1 MAATRG
7 LTQAVRRERFVEY
20 IFRKYPKGA
29 KLIECHGGL
38 SRNVSPRYAQVPEDT
53 IIIFLSNFGQ
63 CMAIERG
70 RHLANEYFTSRKGL
84 LRFFRGEAG
93 FARTHH
99 GEIASRTFL
108 PKEEYPN
115 AWLQFYDATIPDY
128 GHVWKLPLKY
138 KRPEDANELR
148 TRTRAVTGENVY
160 TNIPRERNSAMTL
173 QDVINKLGPGVYIV
187 NACLVPVNQGR
198 LPVGRLPF
206 NLPMGDPDRR
216 VSVARTRNARA
227 YAKTIYGPSPRPPRP
242 RTPVRTYQTLRSL
255 SARRP
260 KLSHVTVAEMLTRM
274 GRSGA
279 NINLNNWFPRM
290 RANVNKPRLRA
301 VQNILR
307 DPTTMTSK
315 LRPNDL
321 NKWRSLTWNQK
332 GPFVS
337 NWLNRVGWIF
347 QAKYNNKE
355 FWINANTGR
364 QISQPEGNKL
374 KGVNWSN
381 QVQNAFSN
389 MRVAPH
395 VPINRVRGN
404 INWYAYRPK

>member
-1 MAATRG
+1 MATRK
-7 LTQAVRRERFVEY
+7 LTEAVMREKFVEY
-20 IFRKYPKGA
+20 IFEKYPKGT
-29 KLIECHGGL
+29 KLIESHGGL
-38 SRNVSPRYAQVPEDT
+38 SRHVSPKYAYVPEDT

-70 RHLANEYFTSRKGL
+70 RHLANEYFMSRKGL

-93 FARTHH
+93 FARVHH

-108 PKEEYPN
+108 PNEEYPN
-115 AWLQFYDATIPDY
+115 ALLSFYDASIPDY

-138 KRPEDANELR
+138 KRAETSNDLKLVR
-148 TRTRAVTGENVY
+148 RAVTGENVY
-160 TNIPRERNSAMTL
+160 TNIPRSQNSNMNL

-187 NACLVPVNQGR
+187 NACLVPVNQGN
-198 LPVGRLPF
+198 LPLGRLPF
-206 NLPMGDPDRR
+206 NLPVGQPERR
-216 VSVARTRNARA
+216 VGVARTRNARA
-227 YAKTIYGPSPRPPRP
+227 YAKTIFGPSPRPPRP

-255 SARRP
+255 SVRRP
-260 KLSHVTVAEMLTRM
+260 KLPHVTVQEMLTRL

-290 RANVNKPRLRA
+290 RANVNKE
-301 VQNILR
+301 
-307 DPTTMTSK
+307 K
-315 LRPNDL
+315 LRTVQRILQNPKPMTNRLKENDL
-321 NKWRSLTWNQK
+321 QRWNSLTWNQK

-337 NWLNRVGWIF
+337 SWINRTGWIF

-364 QISQPEGNKL
+364 QIAQPNVNNL

-389 MRVAPH
+389 MQVAPN
-395 VPINRVRGN
+395 VPINRARGN
-404 INWYAYRPK
+404 ITWYAYRPK

>member
-1 MAATRG
+1 MATRG
-7 LTQAVRRERFVEY
+7 LTEAIRRERFVEY
-20 IFRKYPKGA
+20 IFRKYPKGS

-38 SRNVSPRYAQVPEDT
+38 SRQVSPKYAQVPEDT
-53 IIIFLSNFGQ
+53 VIIFLSSFGQ

-93 FARTHH
+93 FARVHH

-108 PKEEYPN
+108 PNEEYPN
-115 AWLQFYDATIPDY
+115 AWLSFYDAALPDY

-138 KRPEDANELR
+138 KRAETTNELKLPR
-148 TRTRAVTGENVY
+148 RVVTGNDVY
-160 TNIPRERNSAMTL
+160 TNIPRSQNSNMTL

-187 NACLVPVNQGR
+187 NACLVPVNQGN
-198 LPVGRLPF
+198 LPHGRLPF
-206 NLPMGDPDRR
+206 NLPMGDPNRR

-242 RTPVRTYQTLRSL
+242 GTPVRTWSTLRKRSL
-255 SARRP
+255 RRP
-260 KLSHVTVAEMLTRM
+260 KVAHVTVHEMLTRL

-290 RANVNKPRLRA
+290 RANVNRE
-301 VQNILR
+301 
-307 DPTTMTSK
+307 K
-315 LRPNDL
+315 LRTIQRILQNPNQMT
-321 NKWRSLTWNQK
+321 NKLKENELRQWHSLTWNQK

-337 NWLNRVGWIF
+337 SWLDRTGWIF
-347 QAKYNNKE
+347 KATYNNKE

-364 QISQPEGNKL
+364 QIAQPNGNNL

-381 QVQNAFSN
+381 QVQNVLNN
-389 MRVAPH
+389 MNRRPNVS
-395 VPINRVRGN
+395 INLGRN
-404 INWYAYRPK
+404 DLTWYAYRRK

>member
-1 MAATRG
+1 MATTRG

-20 IFRKYPKGA
+20 IFRKYTKGA

-38 SRNVSPRYAQVPEDT
+38 SRQVSPRYAQVPEDT
-53 IIIFLSNFGQ
+53 VIIFLSNFGQ
-63 CMAIERG
+63 CMSIEHG
-70 RHLANEYFTSRKGL
+70 RHLSNEYFTSRKRL

-93 FARTHH
+93 YARVHH

-108 PKEEYPN
+108 PNEEYPN
-115 AWLQFYDATIPDY
+115 AWLQFYDATIPDF
-128 GHVWKLPLKY
+128 GHVWKLPLRY
-138 KRPEDANELR
+138 KRAEESNELR
-148 TRTRAVTGENVY
+148 TRTRTVTGENVY
-160 TNIPRERNSAMTL
+160 TNIPRAQNSNMTL

-206 NLPMGDPDRR
+206 NLPLGDPNRR
-216 VSVARTRNARA
+216 VGIARTRNARA

-242 RTPVRTYQTLRSL
+242 RTPARTLSVLKSL
-255 SARRP
+255 SARRAKVP
-260 KLSHVTVAEMLTRM
+260 HVSVAEMLTRL

-290 RANVNKPRLRA
+290 RANVNRDRLRA
-301 VQNILR
+301 VQRILQN
-307 DPTTMTSK
+307 PKPMTNK
-315 LRPNDL
+315 LKENELRQ
-321 NKWRSLTWNQK
+321 WRSLTWNQK

-337 NWLNRVGWIF
+337 SWLNRAGWIF

-355 FWINANTGR
+355 FWFNANTGR
-364 QISQPEGNKL
+364 QISQPSQNTL
-374 KGVNWSN
+374 NGVNWSN

-389 MRVAPH
+389 LRVAPN
-395 VPINRVRGN
+395 VPINRSRDN
-404 INWYAYRPK
+404 IMWTAWRRK